1 MRGLITF
8 IVLLAFIV
16 STVEAVGNSGHL
28 KLASKLKDLGS
39 FSRNTSI
46 AAALTS
52 RDAFPAISLE
62 FYAPASG
69 HTVESFAKLLSSSTP
84 GNELIPFPAA
94 RLAEGSSEPI
104 DCTVCESS
112 VAMDWVI
119 AAVSSRRLAE
129 LTYYT
134 KLINEKESSRSRTAL
149 AASPPVA
156 GKVKQP
162 SSLRAIDTSES
173 AGSKR
178 HRDDPEPAS
187 SESEEACTAVMSRD
201 SGTGS
206 SKASTRLPAAATTKP
221 RVVKSKSGGTASG
234 KQDTGKRLSTGSSK
248 HRYASPADDSDSE
261 SSSRSDAHGPR
272 PSLASYKTGV
282 PSGPAAQSVRVA
294 SGRS

>member
-187 SESEEACTAVMSRD
+187 SESEEAGTAVMSSLPVRQ
-201 SGTGS
+201 T
-206 SKASTRLPAAATTKP
+206 PAAATKP
-221 RVVKSKSGGTASG
+221 RVVKSKPARTNKSGGTASG
-234 KQDTGKRLSTGSSK
+234 KQDTGKRHSTGTGSSK
-248 HRYASPADDSDSE
+248 HRYASAADDSDSE